1 MGEILAFAGRAEE
14 AEQWVR
20 KSMRLN
26 PYHPPRYW
34 THLARALFHLQRYED
49 ALDALE
55 HVGKARL
62 DDLAYRVAA
71 SAALGNTDA
80 VNRNVA
86 KFLDQYPDFDP
97 TAFADSLP
105 YDQEAYRQ
113 ALLEPL
119 IAGFRS
125 DSTR

>member
-1 MGEILAFAGRAEE
+1 
-14 AEQWVR
+14 
-20 KSMRLN
+20 MRLN

-34 THLARALFHLQRYED
+34 THLARALFHQQRFEE

-71 SAALGNTDA
+71 WAGLGDADEARANSVAL
-80 VNRNVA
+80 
-86 KFLDQYPDFDP
+86 LQQHSDFDP
-97 TAFADSLP
+97 AAFAESLP
-105 YDQEAYRQ
+105 YDQEVCRQ

-119 IAGFRS
+119 ASALHNPGGNLNS
-125 DSTR
+125 

>member
-34 THLARALFHLQRYED
+34 THLARAFFHLQRYED

-62 DDLAYRVAA
+62 DDLAYRIAA
-71 SAALGNTDA
+71 SAALGDFD
-80 VNRNVA
+80 VA
-86 KFLDQYPDFDP
+86 ARHVAELLEQFPDFDP
-97 TAFADSLP
+97 AGFANSLP
-105 YDQEAYRQ
+105 YEHEAYRQ

-119 IAGFRS
+119 TAGFNHS
-125 DSTR
+125 P